1 MTRLERFSTAA
12 INATNGG
19 ALTMAT
25 KAKRVQGAGKEF
37 SRKAD
42 REAKSYIDSQV
53 EEFYLPKPPDKLI
66 DCKFRIDGRPLIS
79 LIPTPYP
86 NLPFS

>member
-1 MTRLERFSTAA
+1 MTRLGRSSTGA

-19 ALTMAT
+19 VLTMAT
-25 KAKRVQGAGKEF
+25 KARRVQGAEKEF

-42 REAKSYIDSQV
+42 REAKSYIDSHT
-53 EEFYLPKPPDKLI
+53 EELYLPKPPDKLI
-66 DCKFRIDGRPLIS
+66 DCKFRIEVRPLIS
-79 LIPTPYP
+79 LTPTPYR